1 MTADFM
7 SSEESVSEEE
17 EMEGYSS
24 ESDAEC
30 ASHRKHLWQTL
41 ACLQDNQ
48 IHLQYF
54 AIWKHENILTVVL
67 NVSEE
72 QLNDNLI

>member
-24 ESDAEC
+24 ESDAES
-30 ASHRKHLWQTL
+30 ASQRKHLCVFVNFVPFTR
-41 ACLQDNQ
+41 DSRSPN
-48 IHLQYF
+48 
-54 AIWKHENILTVVL
+54 VL
-67 NVSEE
+67 DSIKRLDWV
-72 QLNDNLI
+72 